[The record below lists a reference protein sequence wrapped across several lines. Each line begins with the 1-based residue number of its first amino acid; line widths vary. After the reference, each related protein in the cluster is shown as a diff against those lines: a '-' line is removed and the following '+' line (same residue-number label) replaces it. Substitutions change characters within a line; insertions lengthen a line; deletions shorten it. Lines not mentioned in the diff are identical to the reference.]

1 MGDAGVN
8 PLATGVNSS
17 TTGKLP
23 MPIMGGSGF
32 SYQVNKNPEALNAV
46 SILKRAFDLGL
57 RAIDTSPYYEP
68 SEQLMGHALN
78 QPEISSKYKRSDYIL
93 MTKVGRILV
102 DKFDYSPGWI
112 EKSVAR
118 SLARFQT
125 TYLDV
130 VFCHDVE
137 FVTTEE
143 AITAVGT
150 LFKLRDA
157 GHLKY
162 VGISGYDI
170 PALAR
175 VALGTLER
183 YGRSIDVI
191 QNWAQ
196 LTLQNT
202 KLEQEGL
209 RLFKDAG
216 VSCVCNSSPLGSG
229 LLRNGGVPIGA
240 LGDWHPAPPALRAIS
255 QDVATWVES
264 RGESLSALALR
275 FALSKAWRASHDGLH
290 ISTIIGVSAM
300 SDLEENIST
309 AKTIL
314 RRENGSAVEDY
325 ETLDSFKYLNED
337 REAKD
342 LPLYAQVQKMM
353 GSWLDFDFS
362 ST

>member
-1 MGDAGVN
+1 MGDASLQS
-8 PLATGVNSS
+8 LAGDKFPV
-17 TTGKLP
+17 L
-23 MPIMGGSGF
+23 IMGGSGF
-32 SYQVNKNPEALNAV
+32 SYQVTKDPESLNVV
-46 SILKRAFDLGL
+46 SILRKAFDLGL

-78 QPEISSKYKRSDYIL
+78 QPEITSKYKRGDYML
-93 MTKVGRILV
+93 MTKVGRILI
-102 DKFDYSPGWI
+102 DKFDYSPEWI

-118 SLARFQT
+118 SLTRFQT

-137 FVTTEE
+137 FVTLEE

-175 VALGTLER
+175 VAEGALAR
-183 YGRSIDVI
+183 YGRSIDIV

-202 KLEQEGL
+202 KLEQNGI

-216 VSCVCNSSPLGSG
+216 VSCICNSSPLGSG
-229 LLRNGGVPIGA
+229 LLRNGGVPLGA
-240 LGDWHPAPPALRAIS
+240 LGDWHPAPPGLRAIS
-255 QDVATWVES
+255 QDAAMWVES
-264 RGESLSALALR
+264 QGESLSALALR
-275 FALSKAWRASHDGLH
+275 FAISRAWRASRNGVHT
-290 ISTIIGVSAM
+290 STIIGVGAM

-314 RRENGSAVEDY
+314 RTETGSAFEDSAS
-325 ETLDSFKYLNED
+325 LDNFRYLNED
-337 REAKD
+337 REARD
-342 LPLYAQVQKMM
+342 TPLYAEVQKMM

-362 ST
+362 VGQQTSA

>member
-1 MGDAGVN
+1 
-8 PLATGVNSS
+8 
-17 TTGKLP
+17 
-23 MPIMGGSGF
+23 
-32 SYQVNKNPEALNAV
+32 
-46 SILKRAFDLGL
+46 
-57 RAIDTSPYYEP
+57 
-68 SEQLMGHALN
+68 
-78 QPEISSKYKRSDYIL
+78 
-93 MTKVGRILV
+93 MTKVGRISV
-102 DKFDYSPGWI
+102 DKFDYSPEWI
-112 EKSVAR
+112 EKSFAR

-137 FVTTEE
+137 FVTPEE

-175 VALGTLER
+175 VAQGALER
-183 YGRSIDVI
+183 YSRPIDIV

-202 KLEQEGL
+202 KLEQEGFQ
-209 RLFKDAG
+209 LFKNAG
-216 VSCVCNSSPLGSG
+216 VSCICNSSPLGSG
-229 LLRNGGVPIGA
+229 LLRNGGVPLGA
-240 LGDWHPAPPALRAIS
+240 LGDWHPAPPELRAVS

-264 RGESLSALALR
+264 RGESLSALAIR
-275 FALSKAWRASHDGLH
+275 FALSKARRASHDGLH
-290 ISTIIGVSAM
+290 VSTIIGVGAM
-300 SDLEENIST
+300 SDLEENVST

-314 RRENGSAVEDY
+314 RPETGSAVEDF
-325 ETLDSFKYLNED
+325 ETLDKFRYLNED
-337 REAKD
+337 REARD

-353 GSWLDFDFS
+353 GSWLNFAFS
-362 ST
+362 SA